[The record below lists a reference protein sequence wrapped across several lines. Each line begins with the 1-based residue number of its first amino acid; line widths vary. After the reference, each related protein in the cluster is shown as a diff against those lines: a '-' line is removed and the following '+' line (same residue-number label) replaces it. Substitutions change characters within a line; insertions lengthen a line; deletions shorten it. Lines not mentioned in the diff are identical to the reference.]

1 MSTDEIDTV
10 EIDLLEPEAIE
21 ADGSLRAR
29 MQQRA
34 EDLSK
39 ITTERF
45 PVPGFEDLLEV
56 ELRIVGMR
64 SAAKINKRNERV
76 RDQGTKQLYLLCD
89 LLLTATVQFWQVLPN
104 SPSRPLTEGWVELA
118 QMIDGCPDR
127 PTPRQALIFM
137 LKEHRVPQ
145 LAAEWETW
153 MTSAQTD
160 ADKELAEDFA
170 PTG

>member
-1 MSTDEIDTV
+1 MNTDELDTV
-10 EIDLLEPEAIE
+10 EIELELEPVQ

-45 PVPGFEDLLEV
+45 AVPGYDDLLEV

-76 RDQGTKQLYLLCD
+76 RDEGTKQLYLLCD
-89 LLLTATVQFWQVLPN
+89 LLLTATVQFWQRL
-104 SPSRPLTEGWVELA
+104 SDDRSRPLTEGWVELA
-118 QMIDGCPDR
+118 QMVDGCPDR
-127 PTPRQALIFM
+127 PTPRQALIF
-137 LKEHRVPQ
+137 LVKEHRVPQ

-153 MTSAQTD
+153 MTSARSD